1 MEKSTSSSTKKVS
14 EEESDSDWSDIN
26 SSAGDEEANETAGE
40 RSLMIDIDEEAEV
53 PNSAKKSNS
62 PVQQRRHSVV
72 KFTATSGSSKKS
84 KK

>member
-1 MEKSTSSSTKKVS
+1 MEKSTSSSTQKVS
-14 EEESDSDWSDIN
+14 ESDSDWSDIN

-53 PNSAKKSNS
+53 PNSAKKS

-72 KFTATSGSSKKS
+72 KFTAISGSSKKS